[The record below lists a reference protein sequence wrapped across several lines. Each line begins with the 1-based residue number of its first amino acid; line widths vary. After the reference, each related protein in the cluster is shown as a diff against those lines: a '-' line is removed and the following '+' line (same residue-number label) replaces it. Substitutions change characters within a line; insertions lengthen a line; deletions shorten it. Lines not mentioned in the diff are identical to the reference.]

1 MATLYDTDFY
11 SWTRTQAA
19 GLRRLAEQRLNAA
32 PDLDW
37 LELADEVEQ
46 LSRSLERELYARYVV
61 LLTHLL
67 KWQFQPGF
75 RCGSW
80 QLTITGQRRSC
91 KAVAR
96 NRGEDSWRPSSRMP
110 TSRARAGDERNGFA
124 RTFPSACHTRPQASR
139 PHWPGGEQG
148 VARRRRHLPGSNC
161 DRDLAVAMEQCY
173 GGRSARLAKETE
185 PARRPDRRAGGF
197 AYGDNCERAIA
208 ARRR

>member
-80 QLTITGQRRSC
+80 QLTITGQRREL
-91 KAVAR
+91 ARLVAKNPGLKSKLAAEFADAYEPAR
-96 NRGEDSWRPSSRMP
+96 L
-110 TSRARAGDERNGFA
+110 RAMSETGFA
-124 RTFPSACHTRPQASR
+124 EDFFPSACPYPLDQAVEAAF
-139 PHWPGGEQG
+139 WPGGEPE
-148 VARRRRHLPGSNC
+148 A
-161 DRDLAVAMEQCY
+161 
-173 GGRSARLAKETE
+173 
-185 PARRPDRRAGGF
+185 
-197 AYGDNCERAIA
+197 
-208 ARRR
+208 